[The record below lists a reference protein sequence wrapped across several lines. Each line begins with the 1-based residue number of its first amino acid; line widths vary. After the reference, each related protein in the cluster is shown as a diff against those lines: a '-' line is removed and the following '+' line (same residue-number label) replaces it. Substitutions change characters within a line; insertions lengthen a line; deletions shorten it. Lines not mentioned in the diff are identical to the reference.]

1 MNRKAKSLRTT
12 SRNEGEHNMKINS
25 AEDLKALVRDVP
37 DFPKKGILF
46 KDITP
51 ILKEPQ
57 ALQFAVDE
65 LADLLE
71 GTHPDQIAGIESRG
85 FIFSPILAY
94 KLKAGFIPVRK
105 RGKLPAKTIRASYAL
120 EYGES
125 ELEIHQ
131 DAVSEGM
138 KVAIVD
144 DLLATGG
151 TSKAAIQLVE
161 KLGGEV
167 VAVAFLV
174 ELGFLKGR
182 DKLASYN
189 VLSLIQY

>member
-1 MNRKAKSLRTT
+1 
-12 SRNEGEHNMKINS
+12 MKIQS
-25 AEDLKALVRDVP
+25 AEDLKSLIRDVP

-51 ILKEPQ
+51 ILKEPE
-57 ALQFAVDE
+57 ALQFAVNQ
-65 LADLLE
+65 LADPI
-71 GTHPDQIAGIESRG
+71 GKTHPDQIVGIESRG

-105 RGKLPAKTIRASYAL
+105 RGKLPAQTIRTSYSL
-120 EYGES
+120 EYGEA

-131 DAVSEGM
+131 DAVFKGM
-138 KVAIVD
+138 RVAVVD

-151 TSKAAIQLVE
+151 TSRAAIELVE

-167 VAVAFLV
+167 VAVGFLV
-174 ELGFLKGR
+174 ELNFLKGR
-182 DKLASYN
+182 DKLSGYK
-189 VLSLIQY
+189 VFSLIQY

>member
-1 MNRKAKSLRTT
+1 
-12 SRNEGEHNMKINS
+12 MKITS
-25 AEDLKALVRDVP
+25 SSELKRLVREVP
-37 DFPKKGILF
+37 DFPKKGIIF

-51 ILKEPQ
+51 ILKNPG
-57 ALQFAVDE
+57 ALQFAVDR

-71 GTHPDQIAGIESRG
+71 GTHPDQIVGIESRG

-105 RGKLPAKTIRASYAL
+105 RGKLPAETIRTSYQL

-131 DAVSEGM
+131 DAIFEGM
-138 KVAIVD
+138 KVAVVD

-151 TSKAAIQLVE
+151 TAQAAIRLVE
-161 KLGGEV
+161 ELGGKV
-167 VAVAFLV
+167 VAVVFLV
-174 ELGFLKGR
+174 ELTFLKGR
-182 DKLASYN
+182 DKLSGYE
-189 VLSLIQY
+189 VFSLIQY

>member
-1 MNRKAKSLRTT
+1 
-12 SRNEGEHNMKINS
+12 MKINS
-25 AEDLKALVRDVP
+25 ANDLKGLVRDVP

-51 ILKEPQ
+51 ILKNPE

-65 LADLLE
+65 LSDLIE
-71 GTHPDQIAGIESRG
+71 GMRPSQIVGIESRG

-94 KLKAGFIPVRK
+94 KLKAGFVPVRK
-105 RGKLPAKTIRASYAL
+105 RGKLPAETIRTSYQL
-120 EYGES
+120 EYGEN

-131 DAVSEGM
+131 DAILEGM
-138 KVAIVD
+138 RVAVVD

-151 TSKAAIQLVE
+151 TAQAAIRLVE

-167 VAVAFLV
+167 VGVAFLV
-174 ELGFLKGR
+174 ELTFLKGR
-182 DKLASYN
+182 EKLAGRN
-189 VLSLIQY
+189 VCSLIQY

>member
-1 MNRKAKSLRTT
+1 
-12 SRNEGEHNMKINS
+12 MKIS
-25 AEDLKALVRDVP
+25 TPEDLKSYIRDVP
-37 DFPKKGILF
+37 DFPKKGIVF

-51 ILKEPQ
+51 ILKDPG

-65 LADLLE
+65 LADLLK
-71 GTHPDQIAGIESRG
+71 GTNPDQIVGIESRG

-94 KLKAGFIPVRK
+94 KMKAGFVPVRK
-105 RGKLPAKTIRASYAL
+105 RGKLPSKTIRTSYSL
-120 EYGES
+120 EYGEA

-131 DAVSEGM
+131 DAIFQGVR
-138 KVAIVD
+138 VAVVD

-182 DKLASYN
+182 DKLADYN
-189 VLSLIQY
+189 VFSLIKY